1 MIVRERRNFSL
12 LFYGETFLMRNEGKS
27 CVVVACVRQTIYSNL
42 KWFSESI
49 TRFDRKREWEKS
61 SLFLSFESFD
71 KKLFLVERALML
83 LWIDMQSVSYIME
96 TILISSYFHS
106 GAILNIT
113 ILLTR
118 SELGG
123 SKRTIKIL
131 CPHKHA
137 FYALFAWLL
146 CRTSLGFSFFY
157 NRSDDI

>member
-1 MIVRERRNFSL
+1 VKIRGDSRRELTGRQSYSIDKCVGKHMKASLERERKKLSR
-12 LFYGETFLMRNEGKS
+12 
-27 CVVVACVRQTIYSNL
+27 
-42 KWFSESI
+42 
-49 TRFDRKREWEKS
+49 KS
-61 SLFLSFESFD
+61 SEHRLSENPAHSFT
-71 KKLFLVERALML
+71 K
-83 LWIDMQSVSYIME
+83 

-146 CRTSLGFSFFY
+146 CRTSLGFSFFLQPK
-157 NRSDDI
+157 R